1 MSKQSKKQTAL
12 ADTIAILTQHNI
24 WRRGD
29 DDLVKMPDPTELG
42 LAIDNAVRILRKV
55 QEVLI

>member
-1 MSKQSKKQTAL
+1 MTKQTKKQTAL
-12 ADTIAILTQHNI
+12 ADTIEILIQHNK

-29 DDLVKMPDPTELG
+29 DELVKMPDPTELD
-42 LAIDNAVRILRKV
+42 LAIDNAVRILKKV